1 MKQGPLQPLLA
12 PNSIAIVGASDDP
25 TRIGGRPLHFL
36 KEAGFAGEIYPVNA
50 RRERVQGLPAY
61 RDLAAIGKPV
71 DLVIVATPAAAVL
84 DVMRSA
90 AAVEARAAV
99 LFSSGFAELG
109 EAGQAMQEEVLAL
122 AQTAGIRVLG
132 PNALGLYCAESR
144 AAASFSSLFEQGLP
158 RRGNVAVVS
167 QSGAVAVHLAYL
179 ALERGLGFSHW
190 ITTGNEAD
198 LAVHDFIG
206 ALADAAEVSVIAVYL
221 EGARDG
227 RALVSAIAR
236 ARRNGKRVVV
246 MKVGRSALGEKAAQ
260 SHTASLAGDDVVF
273 EVAIR
278 DAGASRCDRIDGF
291 LNAIYTLAKAS
302 PIAGDRLGLLTVSGG
317 VGVLMADAAADTG
330 FELPPLPPDRQAR
343 LRQICPFGSP
353 INPVDVTAQAMND
366 MSLVT
371 AHMREMFDAGQFAA
385 GQFDAGQFA
394 AGQFDAG
401 QFDAGVAFFMNWLK
415 SGHLAPALEAA
426 LADAVDDEPAVP
438 IAIVGN
444 VAEETRKALE
454 AKGFLVFEDP
464 SSAIEALAILREQ
477 SQAPAEPRPSGKTVA
492 AGDVL
497 AERYNEAEAAGL
509 LAAHGIPFPK
519 LTACSTSGEAADAV
533 RAIGGPA
540 VLKILS
546 PDIMHKSD
554 LGGVRI
560 GIPPS
565 AAETEAAAMLAEVA
579 ASCPTAR
586 IEGVLV
592 APVVEGVADI
602 IVGARRDPAFGPVI
616 MVGLGGVFAE
626 IFADTATRLA
636 PVMIAEA
643 TGMLQSL
650 KGWPLLN
657 GVRGRPAADIEAL
670 AEVIVNLSRFAAAHA
685 EGVEAVELNPVSV
698 GARGHGAFALDA
710 VIHLS

>member
-90 AAVEARAAV
+90 AVVEARAAV

-167 QSGAVAVHLAYL
+167 QSGAFAVHLAYL
-179 ALERGLGFSHW
+179 ALERRLGFSHW

-278 DAGASRCDRIDGF
+278 EAGASRCDRIEGF

-317 VGVLMADAAADTG
+317 VGVLMADAAAETG

-353 INPVDVTAQAMND
+353 ANPVDVTAQAMND

-371 AHMREMFDAGQFAA
+371 THMREMFA
-385 GQFDAGQFA
+385 
-394 AGQFDAG
+394 AG

-415 SGHLAPALEAA
+415 SVHLAPALEAA
-426 LADAVDDEPAVP
+426 LAEAVDDEPAVP
-438 IAIVGN
+438 LAIVGN

-477 SQAPAEPRPSGKTVA
+477 SQAPAEPQPSGKTVP

-519 LTACSTSGEAADAV
+519 LTACSTPGEAADAV
-533 RAIGGPA
+533 HAIGGPA

-579 ASCPTAR
+579 VSCPTAR
-586 IEGVLV
+586 IEGMLV
-592 APVVEGVADI
+592 APMVEGVADI
-602 IVGARRDPAFGPVI
+602 IVGARRDPAFGPVV

-636 PVMIAEA
+636 PVTIAEA

-657 GVRGRPAADIEAL
+657 GARGRPAADIEAL
-670 AEVIVNLSRFAAAHA
+670 AEVIVNLSRFAAEHA

-698 GARGHGAFALDA
+698 GAQGRGAFALDA